1 LRQHESG
8 FLKGMSKGMQELANA
23 IAEILELRFG
33 AVPQSLAASIHA
45 VDSFDELT
53 ALRRKL
59 RDAASVEEC
68 QRIVASVTPH

>member
-1 LRQHESG
+1 
-8 FLKGMSKGMQELANA
+8 MQELANA

>member
-1 LRQHESG
+1 MRQHESG